1 MKRLFSTILITLT
14 STFFLF
20 ANNNQEAI
28 TGVDISEVVITGNR
42 EYIPSN
48 ELPAAITTIDRESI
62 ESRFESSLL
71 TTVTEQVPGFFNT
84 SRGVMGYGVS
94 TGAAGGINIRGIG
107 GTNSAQMLVL
117 IDGHPQYA
125 GLMGHPIADAYH
137 SLGVERIEVVR
148 GPASVLYGSNA
159 MGGVMNIITGNG
171 TENGFSGSAR
181 AAYGSYGSLQSQAG
195 VSYNNNRFSSNGG
208 ILYNRS
214 NGHRENMDFEQIQG
228 TLGIGY
234 ELTDHYSISVNANL
248 ADIESRNPGTVSAPI
263 FNNQADISRGNISVS
278 LDNRNSRSSGSL
290 MMFHNFGNHKIA
302 DGNGENEAE
311 LSYVFRSED
320 ALSGINL
327 YETFSLFED
336 NHTTFGFDWFHVYGK
351 GWFAHDDGTISS
363 PWNKSLPAVEESS
376 NEFAG
381 YVNFNQRLFDRIT
394 FSAGL
399 RFNHHSIVGSK
410 WIPQSGITYDIDAHN
425 NLKLMAGKGYRN
437 PTMKDMFLFP
447 PQNPDLKPEELVN
460 YELAYSGIFADGKL
474 KINANLFH
482 IDAKNIIL
490 VQMIDGRKRNMNSGE
505 LKNSGMELAARY
517 KIEKNISVSGNYS
530 YLYMKYPVVAAPQ
543 HKLYADIDW
552 SCGKFRAVSGMQYIA
567 GLYTDTTQDAEK
579 QENFLLWNAR
589 MVYQISDKT
598 SIFVKGENLLNSK
611 YEINA
616 EYPMP
621 GITVM
626 SGVNL
631 SF

>member
-1 MKRLFSTILITLT
+1 M
-14 STFFLF
+14 
-20 ANNNQEAI
+20 
-28 TGVDISEVVITGNR
+28 
-42 EYIPSN
+42 
-48 ELPAAITTIDRESI
+48 
-62 ESRFESSLL
+62 
-71 TTVTEQVPGFFNT
+71 
-84 SRGVMGYGVS
+84 
-94 TGAAGGINIRGIG
+94 
-107 GTNSAQMLVL
+107 
-117 IDGHPQYA
+117 
-125 GLMGHPIADAYH
+125 
-137 SLGVERIEVVR
+137 
-148 GPASVLYGSNA
+148 
-159 MGGVMNIITGNG
+159 
-171 TENGFSGSAR
+171 
-181 AAYGSYGSLQSQAG
+181 
-195 VSYNNNRFSSNGG
+195 
-208 ILYNRS
+208 
-214 NGHRENMDFEQIQG
+214 
-228 TLGIGY
+228 
-234 ELTDHYSISVNANL
+234 
-248 ADIESRNPGTVSAPI
+248 
-263 FNNQADISRGNISVS
+263 
-278 LDNRNSRSSGSL
+278 
-290 MMFHNFGNHKIA
+290 
-302 DGNGENEAE
+302 
-311 LSYVFRSED
+311 
-320 ALSGINL
+320 
-327 YETFSLFED
+327 
-336 NHTTFGFDWFHVYGK
+336 
-351 GWFAHDDGTISS
+351 
-363 PWNKSLPAVEESS
+363 PAVEESS

-567 GLYTDTTQDAEK
+567 GLYTDTTQGAEK
-579 QENFLLWNAR
+579 QENFLIWNAR

-616 EYPMP
+616 GYPMP